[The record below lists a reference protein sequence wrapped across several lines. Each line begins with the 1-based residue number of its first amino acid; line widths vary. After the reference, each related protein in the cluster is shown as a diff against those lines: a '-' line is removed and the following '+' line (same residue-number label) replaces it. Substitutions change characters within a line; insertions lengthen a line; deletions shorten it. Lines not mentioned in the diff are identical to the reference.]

1 MTTVGFGRCASIKS
15 IVSVANSYIGSRG
28 HSQGGSSNTIALA
41 KHYGIKALSVLSAIS
56 NPHKTRVFFLPSRV
70 F

>member
-28 HSQGGSSNTIALA
+28 PQGGSSNTIALA
-41 KHYGIKALSVLSAIS
+41 KTLWYKSPLGFERNS
-56 NPHKTRVFFLPSRV
+56 
-70 F
+70 